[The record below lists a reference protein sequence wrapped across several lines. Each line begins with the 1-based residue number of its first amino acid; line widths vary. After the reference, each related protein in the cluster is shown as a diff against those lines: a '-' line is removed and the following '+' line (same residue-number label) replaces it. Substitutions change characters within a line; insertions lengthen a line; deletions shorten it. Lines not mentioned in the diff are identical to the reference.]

1 MKWPD
6 KNEREKFEIKGFIE
20 AYSRLPE
27 ARQFQVDSK
36 GDAPD
41 YVVKDGATNEEFGVE
56 LTSVYL
62 DDRSVPDVHKRNE
75 ERREIIPDDE
85 NTLDRYEKRLI
96 AKIIEK
102 VCKARKHYNTARP
115 LILAIYINEYI
126 SIYLDRTELDSL
138 VQRYEGVFD
147 SMVPFS
153 EVVFWNLNNEG
164 VFRVRPE
171 SMSGHLGEG

>member
-1 MKWPD
+1 M
-6 KNEREKFEIKGFIE
+6 
-20 AYSRLPE
+20 
-27 ARQFQVDSK
+27 
-36 GDAPD
+36 
-41 YVVKDGATNEEFGVE
+41 
-56 LTSVYL
+56 
-62 DDRSVPDVHKRNE
+62 PDVHKRNE
-75 ERREIIPDDE
+75 ERRAIIPDDE

-96 AKIIEK
+96 AKISEK

-126 SIYLDRTELDSL
+126 SIYLDRPELDSF

-164 VFRVRPE
+164 VFRFRPD
-171 SMSGHLGEG
+171 STS